1 LPYCRRC
8 GTQLED
14 DARFCHKCGTPVVTY
29 VPPAAYTPVAQPV
42 QIGQH
47 QPWRKDPYVIA
58 AIGLV
63 VILVSAALIVSL
75 LVAPLGSWSLSD
87 SFADSNSNVDTINL
101 NFVTDIGR
109 VNIATMEQQDSN
121 IGIYVISNGSR
132 GIIGG
137 SSNIPVTITFDNQT
151 TGNVLNVNSKV
162 AIENVYTSRA
172 DLTCQIYVNPAL
184 KLNLNVTSTTGHV
197 SFTADKATTI
207 KSLNLQTT
215 TGEVEANLQGN
226 VTIAGDISLRTTTGA
241 INYRMNENAVSGNH
255 TINLQ
260 STTGSVTL
268 DITQTKTLSGNLQV
282 NAAATTGSVNVGL
295 IIDGGVSA
303 KIASQ
308 KPALGNILT
317 DLNNF
322 QGNNTLLQSNNFP
335 SNSIIEIN
343 NHAVTGNININANY
357 KTTTIAS

>member
-1 LPYCRRC
+1 MPYCRRC
-8 GTQLED
+8 GTQLEE

-29 VPPAAYTPVAQPV
+29 VPPAAYTPPVQPV
-42 QIGQH
+42 VAAPH
-47 QPWRKDPYVIA
+47 RPWHKDPYIVA

-63 VILVSAALIVSL
+63 VILLSAAIVVGL
-75 LVAPLGSWSLSD
+75 LVAPWGSWSTSD
-87 SFADSNSNVDTINL
+87 SFADSNPNVGTVNL

-109 VNIATMEQQDSN
+109 VNIATIQMPDSN
-121 IGIYVISNGSR
+121 IGIYVLANGSR
-132 GIIGG
+132 GIMGG
-137 SSNIPVTITFDNQT
+137 SDIPVTITFDNQT
-151 TGNVLNVNSKV
+151 VGSALNVNSRV
-162 AIENVYTSRA
+162 TIENAYTSRA
-172 DLTCQIYVNPAL
+172 DVTCQIFVNPAL
-184 KLNLNVTSTTGHV
+184 NLNLNVTSTTGQV
-197 SFTADKATTI
+197 SFNADKATTI
-207 KSLNLQTT
+207 QSLNLQTT

-303 KIASQ
+303 KIISQ
-308 KPALGNILT
+308 KPALGNIHT
-317 DLNNF
+317 NLNNF
-322 QGNNTLLQSNNFP
+322 QGNDTLLQSNNYP

-343 NHAVTGNININANY
+343 NSAVTGSININANY